1 MRQAGGDGEGAALP
15 TPPEEPSNRSLR
27 LSEHCQ
33 ALQAAAAGAQPALV
47 PGCRPADGSQAQPG
61 VGPSPGEEE
70 EEDGA
75 GPDARRGP
83 GGRPER
89 SEKLALYLAEV
100 EKQDKYLRQKGR
112 FRFHIIP
119 DGNCLY
125 RAVCKAVYG
134 DQRLHSELR
143 EQTVHY
149 IADHLDHF
157 NPIIEGD
164 VGEFLIGA
172 AQDGAWAGYPELLAM
187 GQMLNVNIHLTTG
200 GRPESPTVSTMVHYL
215 GPEDPTRPSIW
226 LSWLSNGH
234 YDAVLD
240 RVCPNPEYEAWCR
253 QTQCLAGC
261 DELALLGLG
270 LDLGDWESP
279 FCSQSQPSFG
289 FALSPAIPQ
298 QPSSCYL
305 SRECFDLSTCLLLGS
320 PQECYVLYSVGWD
333 QPGWDEVGWDKM
345 GEVHGFRN
353 YGLEL
358 QKSPAPALG
367 TYSKDKILNSCTTYV
382 TPLTTQVSLGRSFI
396 PGYRVCECAMSLR
409 RGVKLVCIVMTTQAA
424 NMLASK
430 IKDHTAEV
438 SPCNRFPEA
447 TFCRQLPL
455 CDALACLMA
464 EMQSSKILKLTIRL
478 IDNASSPSYNAYRVV
493 CEYLNSRGA
502 NSALS
507 WLCMVWMCPGIS
519 VLSTLLMSNP
529 EENSF
534 TCSQQQGF

>member
-1 MRQAGGDGEGAALP
+1 MQLYSSVITHYPAGGTAAAAAAAPPSASGVFKVSLSPGPPSAEAPSAADAAGPSPVAENPAKDGLVPAGGSSSAAAMPAFSSCLEVMPSGPAAGPGGRPAVGPQYSSCAQVTVSRRRPLERIVPIRIVQRAEAPGELVPASPRSRAWLEGILESMRQAGGDGEAAALP
-15 TPPEEPSNRSLR
+15 PPAQEPSNRSLR

-33 ALQAAAAGAQPALV
+33 ALQAAAAGAQPGLV
-47 PGCRPADGSQAQPG
+47 PGGRPAERSGSQAQPAAG
-61 VGPSPGEEE
+61 LPPAEEE
-70 EEDGA
+70 EEEAGA
-75 GPDARRGP
+75 DARRGP

-134 DQRLHSELR
+134 DQRLHGELR

-164 VGEFLIGA
+164 VGEFLIAA

-253 QTQCLAGC
+253 QTQVQRRR
-261 DELALLGLG
+261 DEELA
-270 LDLGDWESP
+270 
-279 FCSQSQPSFG
+279 
-289 FALSPAIPQ
+289 
-298 QPSSCYL
+298 
-305 SRECFDLSTCLLLGS
+305 
-320 PQECYVLYSVGWD
+320 
-333 QPGWDEVGWDKM
+333 
-345 GEVHGFRN
+345 
-353 YGLEL
+353 
-358 QKSPAPALG
+358 KSMA
-367 TYSKDKILNSCTTYV
+367 
-382 TPLTTQVSLGRSFI
+382 VSL
-396 PGYRVCECAMSLR
+396 
-409 RGVKLVCIVMTTQAA
+409 
-424 NMLASK
+424 SK
-430 IKDHTAEV
+430 MYIEQ
-438 SPCNRFPEA
+438 N
-447 TFCRQLPL
+447 
-455 CDALACLMA
+455 AC
-464 EMQSSKILKLTIRL
+464 S
-478 IDNASSPSYNAYRVV
+478 
-493 CEYLNSRGA
+493 
-502 NSALS
+502 
-507 WLCMVWMCPGIS
+507 
-519 VLSTLLMSNP
+519 
-529 EENSF
+529 
-534 TCSQQQGF
+534 

>member
-1 MRQAGGDGEGAALP
+1 MPSGPAAGPGSRPAGGPQYSSCAQVTVGRRRPLERVVPIRIVQRTEAPGELVPASPRSRAWLEGILESMRQAGGDGEAAALP
-15 TPPEEPSNRSLR
+15 PPAEEPSNRSLR

-33 ALQAAAAGAQPALV
+33 ALQAAAAGAQPGLV
-47 PGCRPADGSQAQPG
+47 PGCRPAEGSQAQPSA
-61 VGPSPGEEE
+61 GPSPGEE

-83 GGRPER
+83 GSRPER

-253 QTQCLAGC
+253 QTQVQRRR
-261 DELALLGLG
+261 DEELA
-270 LDLGDWESP
+270 
-279 FCSQSQPSFG
+279 
-289 FALSPAIPQ
+289 
-298 QPSSCYL
+298 
-305 SRECFDLSTCLLLGS
+305 
-320 PQECYVLYSVGWD
+320 
-333 QPGWDEVGWDKM
+333 
-345 GEVHGFRN
+345 
-353 YGLEL
+353 
-358 QKSPAPALG
+358 KSMA
-367 TYSKDKILNSCTTYV
+367 
-382 TPLTTQVSLGRSFI
+382 VSL
-396 PGYRVCECAMSLR
+396 
-409 RGVKLVCIVMTTQAA
+409 
-424 NMLASK
+424 SK
-430 IKDHTAEV
+430 MYIEQ
-438 SPCNRFPEA
+438 N
-447 TFCRQLPL
+447 
-455 CDALACLMA
+455 AC
-464 EMQSSKILKLTIRL
+464 S
-478 IDNASSPSYNAYRVV
+478 
-493 CEYLNSRGA
+493 
-502 NSALS
+502 
-507 WLCMVWMCPGIS
+507 
-519 VLSTLLMSNP
+519 
-529 EENSF
+529 
-534 TCSQQQGF
+534 

>member
-1 MRQAGGDGEGAALP
+1 MQLYSSVITHYPAGGTAAAAAAASPTTTGVFKVSLSPGPPSAEAPSAADAASPSPAAESPAKDGFIPAGGSSSAAAMPAFSSCLEVMPSGPAAGPGSRPAGGPQYSSCAQLTVSRRRPLERIVPIRIVQRAEAPGELVPASPRSRAWLEGILESMRQAGGDGEAAALP
-15 TPPEEPSNRSLR
+15 PPAEEPSNRSLR

-33 ALQAAAAGAQPALV
+33 ALQAAAAGAQPGLV
-47 PGCRPADGSQAQPG
+47 PGCRPAERSGSQAQPAT
-61 VGPSPGEEE
+61 GPSPGEE

-75 GPDARRGP
+75 GPDVRRGP

-253 QTQCLAGC
+253 QTQVQRRR
-261 DELALLGLG
+261 DEELA
-270 LDLGDWESP
+270 
-279 FCSQSQPSFG
+279 
-289 FALSPAIPQ
+289 
-298 QPSSCYL
+298 
-305 SRECFDLSTCLLLGS
+305 
-320 PQECYVLYSVGWD
+320 
-333 QPGWDEVGWDKM
+333 
-345 GEVHGFRN
+345 
-353 YGLEL
+353 
-358 QKSPAPALG
+358 KSMA
-367 TYSKDKILNSCTTYV
+367 
-382 TPLTTQVSLGRSFI
+382 VSL
-396 PGYRVCECAMSLR
+396 
-409 RGVKLVCIVMTTQAA
+409 
-424 NMLASK
+424 SK
-430 IKDHTAEV
+430 MYIEQ
-438 SPCNRFPEA
+438 N
-447 TFCRQLPL
+447 
-455 CDALACLMA
+455 AC
-464 EMQSSKILKLTIRL
+464 S
-478 IDNASSPSYNAYRVV
+478 
-493 CEYLNSRGA
+493 
-502 NSALS
+502 
-507 WLCMVWMCPGIS
+507 
-519 VLSTLLMSNP
+519 
-529 EENSF
+529 
-534 TCSQQQGF
+534 

>member
-1 MRQAGGDGEGAALP
+1 MQLYSSVITHYPAGGTAAAAAAGPPSAAGVFKVSLSPGPPSAEAASAADAAGPSPSPSPAAQSPAEDAFVPGGGSSSSSSAAAMPAFSSCLEVMPSGPAAGPGSRPAGGPPYSSCAQLSVGRRRPLERIVPIRMVQRAEAPGELVPASPRSRAWLEGILESMRQAGGDGEAAAA
-15 TPPEEPSNRSLR
+15 PPPAQEPSNRSLR

-33 ALQAAAAGAQPALV
+33 ALQAAAAGAQPGLL
-47 PGCRPADGSQAQPG
+47 PGCRPAERSGSQAQPAA
-61 VGPSPGEEE
+61 GPSLGGEEE
-70 EEDGA
+70 EEEEEAGA
-75 GPDARRGP
+75 GPDARRGQ

-134 DQRLHSELR
+134 DQRLHGELR

-253 QTQCLAGC
+253 QTQVQRRR
-261 DELALLGLG
+261 DEELA
-270 LDLGDWESP
+270 
-279 FCSQSQPSFG
+279 
-289 FALSPAIPQ
+289 
-298 QPSSCYL
+298 
-305 SRECFDLSTCLLLGS
+305 
-320 PQECYVLYSVGWD
+320 
-333 QPGWDEVGWDKM
+333 
-345 GEVHGFRN
+345 
-353 YGLEL
+353 
-358 QKSPAPALG
+358 KSMA
-367 TYSKDKILNSCTTYV
+367 
-382 TPLTTQVSLGRSFI
+382 VSL
-396 PGYRVCECAMSLR
+396 
-409 RGVKLVCIVMTTQAA
+409 
-424 NMLASK
+424 SK
-430 IKDHTAEV
+430 MYIEQ
-438 SPCNRFPEA
+438 N
-447 TFCRQLPL
+447 
-455 CDALACLMA
+455 AC
-464 EMQSSKILKLTIRL
+464 S
-478 IDNASSPSYNAYRVV
+478 
-493 CEYLNSRGA
+493 
-502 NSALS
+502 
-507 WLCMVWMCPGIS
+507 
-519 VLSTLLMSNP
+519 
-529 EENSF
+529 
-534 TCSQQQGF
+534 

>member
-1 MRQAGGDGEGAALP
+1 MQLYSSVITHYPAGGTAAAAAAASPSAAGVFKVSLSPGPPSAEAPSATDAAGPSPAAESSAKDGFIPGGSSSSSSAAAAMPAFSSCLEVMPSGPAAGPASRPAGGPQYSSCAQVTVSRRRPLERIVPIRIVQRAEAPGELVPASPRSRAWLEGILESMRQAGGDGEAAALP
-15 TPPEEPSNRSLR
+15 PPAEEPSNRSLR
-27 LSEHCQ
+27 FSEHCQ
-33 ALQAAAAGAQPALV
+33 ALQAAAAGAQPGLV
-47 PGCRPADGSQAQPG
+47 PGCRPAERSGSQAQPAA
-61 VGPSPGEEE
+61 GPSPGEEE
-70 EEDGA
+70 EEEEEEGG
-75 GPDARRGP
+75 GPDVRRGP

-240 RVCPNPEYEAWCR
+240 RMCPNPEYEAWCR
-253 QTQCLAGC
+253 QTQVQRRR
-261 DELALLGLG
+261 DEELA
-270 LDLGDWESP
+270 
-279 FCSQSQPSFG
+279 
-289 FALSPAIPQ
+289 
-298 QPSSCYL
+298 
-305 SRECFDLSTCLLLGS
+305 
-320 PQECYVLYSVGWD
+320 
-333 QPGWDEVGWDKM
+333 
-345 GEVHGFRN
+345 
-353 YGLEL
+353 
-358 QKSPAPALG
+358 KSMA
-367 TYSKDKILNSCTTYV
+367 
-382 TPLTTQVSLGRSFI
+382 VSL
-396 PGYRVCECAMSLR
+396 
-409 RGVKLVCIVMTTQAA
+409 
-424 NMLASK
+424 SK
-430 IKDHTAEV
+430 MYIEQ
-438 SPCNRFPEA
+438 N
-447 TFCRQLPL
+447 
-455 CDALACLMA
+455 AC
-464 EMQSSKILKLTIRL
+464 S
-478 IDNASSPSYNAYRVV
+478 
-493 CEYLNSRGA
+493 
-502 NSALS
+502 
-507 WLCMVWMCPGIS
+507 
-519 VLSTLLMSNP
+519 
-529 EENSF
+529 
-534 TCSQQQGF
+534 

>member
-1 MRQAGGDGEGAALP
+1 MQLYSSVITHYPAGGTAATAAAAPPSAAGVFKVSLSPGPSSAEAASAADAAGPSPNAERPAKDSFVPGGGSSSSAAAMPAFSSCLEVMPSGPAAGPGSRPAGGPQYSSCAQVTVSRRRPLERVVPIRIVQRTEAPGELVPASPRSRAWLEGILESMRQAGGDGEGAALP

-253 QTQCLAGC
+253 QTQVQRRR
-261 DELALLGLG
+261 DEELA
-270 LDLGDWESP
+270 
-279 FCSQSQPSFG
+279 
-289 FALSPAIPQ
+289 
-298 QPSSCYL
+298 
-305 SRECFDLSTCLLLGS
+305 
-320 PQECYVLYSVGWD
+320 
-333 QPGWDEVGWDKM
+333 
-345 GEVHGFRN
+345 
-353 YGLEL
+353 
-358 QKSPAPALG
+358 KSMA
-367 TYSKDKILNSCTTYV
+367 
-382 TPLTTQVSLGRSFI
+382 VSL
-396 PGYRVCECAMSLR
+396 
-409 RGVKLVCIVMTTQAA
+409 
-424 NMLASK
+424 SK
-430 IKDHTAEV
+430 MYIEQ
-438 SPCNRFPEA
+438 N
-447 TFCRQLPL
+447 
-455 CDALACLMA
+455 AC
-464 EMQSSKILKLTIRL
+464 S
-478 IDNASSPSYNAYRVV
+478 
-493 CEYLNSRGA
+493 
-502 NSALS
+502 
-507 WLCMVWMCPGIS
+507 
-519 VLSTLLMSNP
+519 
-529 EENSF
+529 
-534 TCSQQQGF
+534 

>member
-1 MRQAGGDGEGAALP
+1 MQLYSSVITHYPAGGTAAAATATAPPSAAGVFKVSLSPGPPAAEAPSAADAAGPNPSVESVAKDSFVPGGGSSSSSAAAAMPAFSSCLEVMPSGPAAGPGGRPAGVPQYSSCAQVTVSRRRPLERIVPIRIVQRAEAPGELVPASPRSRAWLEGILESMRQAGGDGPAAA
-15 TPPEEPSNRSLR
+15 PPPAEEPSNRSLR

-33 ALQAAAAGAQPALV
+33 ALQAAAAGGQPGLV
-47 PGCRPADGSQAQPG
+47 PGCRPGERGGSQAQPAG
-61 VGPSPGEEE
+61 GPSAVGEEE
-70 EEDGA
+70 EEAA
-75 GPDARRGP
+75 GGSGVRRGP

-134 DQRLHSELR
+134 DQRLHGELR

-149 IADHLDHF
+149 IADHLDNF

-253 QTQCLAGC
+253 QTQVQRRR
-261 DELALLGLG
+261 DEELA
-270 LDLGDWESP
+270 
-279 FCSQSQPSFG
+279 
-289 FALSPAIPQ
+289 
-298 QPSSCYL
+298 
-305 SRECFDLSTCLLLGS
+305 
-320 PQECYVLYSVGWD
+320 
-333 QPGWDEVGWDKM
+333 
-345 GEVHGFRN
+345 
-353 YGLEL
+353 
-358 QKSPAPALG
+358 KSMA
-367 TYSKDKILNSCTTYV
+367 
-382 TPLTTQVSLGRSFI
+382 VSL
-396 PGYRVCECAMSLR
+396 
-409 RGVKLVCIVMTTQAA
+409 
-424 NMLASK
+424 SK
-430 IKDHTAEV
+430 MYIEQ
-438 SPCNRFPEA
+438 N
-447 TFCRQLPL
+447 
-455 CDALACLMA
+455 AC
-464 EMQSSKILKLTIRL
+464 S
-478 IDNASSPSYNAYRVV
+478 
-493 CEYLNSRGA
+493 
-502 NSALS
+502 
-507 WLCMVWMCPGIS
+507 
-519 VLSTLLMSNP
+519 
-529 EENSF
+529 
-534 TCSQQQGF
+534 

>member
-1 MRQAGGDGEGAALP
+1 MQLYSSVITHYPAGGTAAAAAAAPPSTAGVFKVSLSSGPPSAEAASAADAAGPSPAADSPAKDGFAPAGGSSSSSTAAAMPAFSSCLEVMPSGPAAGPGSRPAGGPQYSSCAQVTVSRRRPLERIVPIRIVQRAEAPGELVPASPRSRAWLEGILESMRQAGGDGEAAALP
-15 TPPEEPSNRSLR
+15 PPAEEPSNRSLR

-33 ALQAAAAGAQPALV
+33 ALQAAAAGAQPGLV
-47 PGCRPADGSQAQPG
+47 PGCRPAERSGSQAQPAA
-61 VGPSPGEEE
+61 GPSLREEE
-70 EEDGA
+70 EEEGGGA
-75 GPDARRGP
+75 GVRPGP

-253 QTQCLAGC
+253 QTQVQRRR
-261 DELALLGLG
+261 DEELA
-270 LDLGDWESP
+270 
-279 FCSQSQPSFG
+279 
-289 FALSPAIPQ
+289 
-298 QPSSCYL
+298 
-305 SRECFDLSTCLLLGS
+305 
-320 PQECYVLYSVGWD
+320 
-333 QPGWDEVGWDKM
+333 
-345 GEVHGFRN
+345 
-353 YGLEL
+353 
-358 QKSPAPALG
+358 KSMA
-367 TYSKDKILNSCTTYV
+367 
-382 TPLTTQVSLGRSFI
+382 VSL
-396 PGYRVCECAMSLR
+396 
-409 RGVKLVCIVMTTQAA
+409 
-424 NMLASK
+424 SK
-430 IKDHTAEV
+430 MYIEQ
-438 SPCNRFPEA
+438 N
-447 TFCRQLPL
+447 
-455 CDALACLMA
+455 AC
-464 EMQSSKILKLTIRL
+464 S
-478 IDNASSPSYNAYRVV
+478 
-493 CEYLNSRGA
+493 
-502 NSALS
+502 
-507 WLCMVWMCPGIS
+507 
-519 VLSTLLMSNP
+519 
-529 EENSF
+529 
-534 TCSQQQGF
+534 

>member
-1 MRQAGGDGEGAALP
+1 MQLYSSVITHYPAGGTAAAAAAATPSAAGVFKVSLSPGPPSAEAPSAADAVGPSPSAESSAKDGFVPGGESSRSSSAAAMPAFSSCLEVMPSGPAAGPGSRPAGGPQYSSCAQVTVSRRRPLERIVPIRIVQRTESPGELVPASPRSRAWLEGILESMRQAGGDGEAAALP
-15 TPPEEPSNRSLR
+15 PPAEEPSNRSLR

-33 ALQAAAAGAQPALV
+33 ALQAAAAGGQPGVV
-47 PGCRPADGSQAQPG
+47 PGCRPAERSGSPAQPAG
-61 VGPSPGEEE
+61 GPSAAREEE
-70 EEDGA
+70 EAAAAGGA
-75 GPDARRGP
+75 GVRRVP

-134 DQRLHSELR
+134 DQRLHGELR

-253 QTQCLAGC
+253 QTQVQRRR
-261 DELALLGLG
+261 DEELA
-270 LDLGDWESP
+270 
-279 FCSQSQPSFG
+279 
-289 FALSPAIPQ
+289 
-298 QPSSCYL
+298 
-305 SRECFDLSTCLLLGS
+305 
-320 PQECYVLYSVGWD
+320 
-333 QPGWDEVGWDKM
+333 
-345 GEVHGFRN
+345 
-353 YGLEL
+353 
-358 QKSPAPALG
+358 KSMA
-367 TYSKDKILNSCTTYV
+367 
-382 TPLTTQVSLGRSFI
+382 VSL
-396 PGYRVCECAMSLR
+396 
-409 RGVKLVCIVMTTQAA
+409 
-424 NMLASK
+424 SK
-430 IKDHTAEV
+430 MYIEQ
-438 SPCNRFPEA
+438 N
-447 TFCRQLPL
+447 
-455 CDALACLMA
+455 AC
-464 EMQSSKILKLTIRL
+464 S
-478 IDNASSPSYNAYRVV
+478 
-493 CEYLNSRGA
+493 
-502 NSALS
+502 
-507 WLCMVWMCPGIS
+507 
-519 VLSTLLMSNP
+519 
-529 EENSF
+529 
-534 TCSQQQGF
+534 